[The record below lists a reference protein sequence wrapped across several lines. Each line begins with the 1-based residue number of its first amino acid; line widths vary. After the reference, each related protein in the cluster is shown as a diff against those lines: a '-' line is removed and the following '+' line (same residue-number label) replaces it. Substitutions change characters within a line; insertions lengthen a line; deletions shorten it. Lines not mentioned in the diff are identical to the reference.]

1 MRKYKL
7 RNYKGVAGA
16 AYGNFPA
23 VNFNMQPQ
31 EFEKYINELFFFTKD
46 EKEEAKKI
54 PLCLFM
60 NALLAVKINI
70 CEIPKVEAETFIP

>member
-1 MRKYKL
+1 MHAVRQVKL
-7 RNYKGVAGA
+7 
-16 AYGNFPA
+16 
-23 VNFNMQPQ
+23 
-31 EFEKYINELFFFTKD
+31 